1 MQIHARYVWPEPPV
15 GSYTVLW
22 PHQYAICLHIGN
34 PPGCG
39 RYNCPLTKRSSNGDG
54 FCSQYSARH
63 KGQASMTGQNSRIV
77 RILICLHRS
86 SACLQCLKNHIL
98 ESPGINSLAEEMCG
112 VVDDDVVTW
121 ECVHLFVYQH
131 MCREVQSVS
140 KKVLTILDPG
150 WVADLPQTSFSNSYI
165 LGPRYLNWENLSPFF
180 SKSLPPGPGVQEIA
194 WGQIYQGPKYVRSN
208 RFSREDLLVFF
219 WA

>member
-34 PPGCG
+34 PAGCG

-86 SACLQCLKNHIL
+86 SAYPQCLKNHIL

-140 KKVLTILDPG
+140 KKVLILLDPG
-150 WVADLPQTSFSNSYI
+150 WGADLPQTSFSNSYI
-165 LGPRYLNWENLSPFF
+165 LGPRYLNWENLSPFL

-194 WGQIYQGPKYVRSN
+194 WGQIYQGPKYARSN
-208 RFSREDLLVFF
+208 RVNRMLLEPEK
-219 WA
+219 

>member
-1 MQIHARYVWPEPPV
+1 MRRGALSIFPGWTWIWSRVKKIGRLKKKETRMQIHARYVWPEPPV

-34 PPGCG
+34 PAGCG

-86 SACLQCLKNHIL
+86 SAYPQCLKNHIL

-140 KKVLTILDPG
+140 KKVLTLIRPG
-150 WVADLPQTSFSNSYI
+150 MGGRSGPNVCFKQLY
-165 LGPRYLNWENLSPFF
+165 LGT
-180 SKSLPPGPGVQEIA
+180 EI
-194 WGQIYQGPKYVRSN
+194 P
-208 RFSREDLLVFF
+208 
-219 WA
+219 

>member
-1 MQIHARYVWPEPPV
+1 MSNFKLVPPLPV
-15 GSYTVLW
+15 GLYTVLW

-34 PPGCG
+34 PAGCG

-98 ESPGINSLAEEMCG
+98 ESPGIKSLTEEMCS
-112 VVDDDVVTW
+112 VVDDDVFVVVVDVVVLCFNI
-121 ECVHLFVYQH
+121 CVKKY
-131 MCREVQSVS
+131 RVS
-140 KKVLTILDPG
+140 QK
-150 WVADLPQTSFSNSYI
+150 
-165 LGPRYLNWENLSPFF
+165 RC
-180 SKSLPPGPGVQEIA
+180 
-194 WGQIYQGPKYVRSN
+194 
-208 RFSREDLLVFF
+208 
-219 WA
+219 

>member
-15 GSYTVLW
+15 GSYRVLW

-34 PPGCG
+34 PAGCG

-98 ESPGINSLAEEMCG
+98 ESPGIKSLTEEMCS
-112 VVDDDVVTW
+112 VVGDDVVVVVVDVVVLCFNI
-121 ECVHLFVYQH
+121 CVKKY
-131 MCREVQSVS
+131 RVS
-140 KKVLTILDPG
+140 QK
-150 WVADLPQTSFSNSYI
+150 
-165 LGPRYLNWENLSPFF
+165 RC
-180 SKSLPPGPGVQEIA
+180 
-194 WGQIYQGPKYVRSN
+194 
-208 RFSREDLLVFF
+208 
-219 WA
+219 